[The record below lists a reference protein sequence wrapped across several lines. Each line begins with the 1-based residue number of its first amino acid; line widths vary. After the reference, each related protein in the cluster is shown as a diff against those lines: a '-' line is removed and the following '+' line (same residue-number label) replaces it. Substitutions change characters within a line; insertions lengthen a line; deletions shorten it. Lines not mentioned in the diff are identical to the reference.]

1 MTRSTVAIQPSQPSQ
16 PVQPSPAS
24 RAVRRAA
31 LAGLLVSTLVGAGCV
46 PVVVGGAMVGG
57 ALAVT
62 DRRTTG
68 TQLEDQ
74 SIELK
79 AIARSREL
87 LGDRGQ
93 VSHTSYN
100 RIVLL
105 TGEVPSEADRT
116 AVEQAIGRLENVRGV
131 VNDLAVMGPSSLGSR
146 ANDRLLSTKVKATF
160 VDAKD
165 VYANAF
171 KVTAERGVIYLMGR
185 VTEREANTATE
196 LARSVSGVVRVV
208 KVFEYITEAELA
220 TLVPP
225 APK

>member
-1 MTRSTVAIQPSQPSQ
+1 MSIDIHASSPTPRPARSLA
-16 PVQPSPAS
+16 
-24 RAVRRAA
+24 RARSGLA
-31 LAGLLVSTLVGAGCV
+31 LALVVLTATVGLSACV

-57 ALAVT
+57 ALAAT

-79 AIARSREL
+79 ALSRSREL

-105 TGEVPSEADRT
+105 SGEVPTDADKA
-116 AVEQAIGRLENVRGV
+116 AVEQAVGRIENVRGV
-131 VNDLAVMGPSSLGSR
+131 VNELAVMGPSSLGSR

-165 VYANAF
+165 VFANAF

-185 VTEREANTATE
+185 VTEREANTAVE

-208 KVFEYITEAELA
+208 KVFEYITEAELV
-220 TLVPP
+220 TLQPQVAP
-225 APK
+225 AR

>member
-1 MTRSTVAIQPSQPSQ
+1 MTPSDRPT
-16 PVQPSPAS
+16 
-24 RAVRRAA
+24 
-31 LAGLLVSTLVGAGCV
+31 LVSQRRPRSRWPALSVLLAATLLASACV
-46 PVVVGGAMVGG
+46 PVVIGGAMVGG

-79 AIARSREL
+79 AMTRTREL

-105 TGEVPSEADRT
+105 TGEVPTDADRNS
-116 AVEQAIGRLENVRGV
+116 VEQAIGRIDNVRGV
-131 VNDLAVMGPSSLGSR
+131 VNELAVMGPSSLTSR
-146 ANDRLLSTKVKATF
+146 ANDRVLSTKVKATF

-165 VYANAF
+165 VAANAF
-171 KVTAERGVIYLMGR
+171 KVTAERGTVYLMGR
-185 VTEREANTATE
+185 VTEREAQTAVE
-196 LARSVSGVVRVV
+196 LARSVPGVQRVV
-208 KVFEYITEAELA
+208 KVLEYISEAELQA
-220 TLVPP
+220 LQPP
-225 APK
+225 TQSAR

>member
-1 MTRSTVAIQPSQPSQ
+1 MSIDIHASSPTPRPARSLARARSGLVLALVVLAATV
-16 PVQPSPAS
+16 
-24 RAVRRAA
+24 
-31 LAGLLVSTLVGAGCV
+31 GLSACV

-57 ALAVT
+57 ALAAT

-79 AIARSREL
+79 ALSRSREL

-105 TGEVPSEADRT
+105 SGEVPTDADKA
-116 AVEQAIGRLENVRGV
+116 AVEQAVGRIENVRGV
-131 VNDLAVMGPSSLGSR
+131 VNELAVMGPSSLGSR

-165 VYANAF
+165 VFANAF

-185 VTEREANTATE
+185 VTEREANTAVE

-208 KVFEYITEAELA
+208 KVFEYITEAELV
-220 TLVPP
+220 TLQPQVAP
-225 APK
+225 AR

>member
-1 MTRSTVAIQPSQPSQ
+1 MTQRF
-16 PVQPSPAS
+16 AS
-24 RAVRRAA
+24 APLRGVVLSAVLAA
-31 LAGLLVSTLVGAGCV
+31 AVLASACV
-46 PVVVGGAMVGG
+46 PIVVGGAMVGG

-74 SIELK
+74 AIELK
-79 AIARSREL
+79 SMNRTREL

-105 TGEVPSEADRT
+105 TGEVPSDADRG
-116 AVEQAIGRLENVRGV
+116 AVEQAVGRVDNVRGV
-131 VNDLAVMGPSSLGSR
+131 VNELAVMGPSSLTSR
-146 ANDRLLSTKVKATF
+146 ANDRVLATKVKATF

-165 VYANAF
+165 LMANAF
-171 KVTAERGVIYLMGR
+171 KVTAERGTVYLMGR

-196 LARSVSGVVRVV
+196 LARSVTGVQRVV
-208 KVFEYITEAELA
+208 KVFEYISEAELSA
-220 TLVPP
+220 IQPTPQP
-225 APK
+225 AR